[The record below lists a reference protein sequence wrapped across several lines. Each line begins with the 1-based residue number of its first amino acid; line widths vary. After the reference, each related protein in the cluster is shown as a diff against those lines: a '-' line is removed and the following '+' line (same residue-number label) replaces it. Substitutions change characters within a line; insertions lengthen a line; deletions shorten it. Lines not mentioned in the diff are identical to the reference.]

1 MTRDELD
8 WSVIKFSTI
17 IFIVVLLVSVAL
29 IYGSWTFK
37 EDMFSEYKK
46 NKAMFTA
53 ISQQY
58 LAVDQNENIIR
69 QYYPE
74 FIALYKKGF
83 IGREHRLN
91 WIETLRAASERIKLP
106 GLTYDISPQEEY
118 SPEFS
123 TNMGRFALYSSTMK
137 LNISMLHEG
146 DLLHLIKDMNEH
158 VEGIFTITKC
168 RFIRTSKKLIE
179 KRDAKNIM
187 ADCELQW
194 INIRMADGSEIK
206 LS

>member
-8 WSVIKFSTI
+8 WSVIKFPTI

-58 LAVDQNENIIR
+58 LAVDENEKIIR

-83 IGREHRLN
+83 VGREHRLN

-146 DLLHLIKDMNEH
+146 DLSRFIEDINEH

-168 RFIRTSKKLIE
+168 RFIRISKKLIE
-179 KRDAKNIM
+179 KRDAKNIT
-187 ADCELQW
+187 ANCELQW

>member
-8 WSVIKFSTI
+8 WSVIKFPTI

-58 LAVDQNENIIR
+58 LAVDENEKIIR

-146 DLLHLIKDMNEH
+146 DLSRFIEDINEH

>member
-1 MTRDELD
+1 MARDELD

>member
-158 VEGIFTITKC
+158 AEGIFTITKC